1 MNLSKTFDCLPRE
14 LTLTKLHIYGVHK
27 KSFEL
32 LQDYLS
38 NRFQRAA
45 LDSTFSSW
53 LEILLGAPQGSIL
66 GPLLFSTYLNDLS
79 WFNEKTDICNFTDD
93 NTLFRCAQS
102 INEKTMT

>member
-1 MNLSKTFDCLPRE
+1 MDLSKTFDCLPRE
-14 LTLTKLHIYGVHK
+14 LTLTKLYIYGVHK

-53 LEILLGAPQGSIL
+53 LEILLGAPQRSIL
-66 GPLLFSTYLNDLS
+66 GPLLFNTYLNDYHGLMKRLIFVTLQMTTPYLDVHKLS
-79 WFNEKTDICNFTDD
+79 TKK
-93 NTLFRCAQS
+93 L
-102 INEKTMT
+102 